1 MFKNLRPII
10 KFKEADSPQ
19 VLEPQLSAY
28 LTAQLISAAIVGKRP
43 CLASRLGFTE
53 ARCLSQPDALQ
64 EPSRFVMDLI
74 WKHSGVFPPEKA
86 DFQKF
91 GRRYLEALSVVDLL
105 GLIRNPAEKK
115 LVDNHASTVY
125 TCALGDL
132 EPFLHPYPWSKHLA
146 GLKVVVVHPFVE
158 SIRQQYEQRRSS
170 LFFNP
175 DVLPEF
181 SLRVVKA
188 PQSLAGNTDGYRSWT
203 DACEHLIEEVLSQEF
218 DVAILG
224 CGAYGM
230 PVGAHVKKI
239 GKVAIHMG
247 GATQLLFGVSGKRW
261 RDQPAFRAIMTDAWR
276 PPLEIERP
284 PGWETIEDGCYW

>member
-10 KFKEADSPQ
+10 KFREADSPQ

-43 CLASRLGFTE
+43 FLASRLGFTE

-115 LVDNHASTVY
+115 LVDNHASTVS

-203 DACEHLIEEVLSQEF
+203 DACEHLIGEVASQEF

-224 CGAYGM
+224 CGAYGL
-230 PVGAHVKKI
+230 PVGAHVKKL